1 MEFFVAGINYKKSD
15 ISKRSQFAILPE
27 TYIELINDAG
37 NYGISEMFILST
49 CNRTE
54 IYGYAESADQLIDL
68 LCSKTAGS
76 KEEFEELAYIKEGN
90 EAILH
95 LFEVAAGLD
104 SQILGDY
111 EIVGQIRQAM
121 KIAKENNSIGT
132 NIQRLVNAALQSSKE
147 IKNKT
152 GLSGGT
158 VSVSFAAVQYIRDH
172 IQDIGNKQILLL
184 GTGKIGRNTTR
195 NLVDYLQ
202 TKNITLINRTAEK
215 AQRLAEE
222 MDLSFALS
230 AELDEYVRKADIIL
244 TATNSAEPIITKS
257 QLINAGNKLII
268 DLAVPGNVAA
278 DAMKM
283 EGISVVNVD
292 QLARIKDETLQ
303 HRVAEIPRAKEII
316 QFYFQEF
323 LAWHALRKHVP
334 VLKAVKSTLQQIQ
347 TSYSSSTASS
357 IQQIIP
363 GKEGNDKIQRAVN
376 GMAVKMRRENQW
388 GCYFIQAI
396 NEYIAV

>member
-1 MEFFVAGINYKKSD
+1 
-15 ISKRSQFAILPE
+15 
-27 TYIELINDAG
+27 
-37 NYGISEMFILST
+37 MFILST

-54 IYGYAESADQLIDL
+54 IYGYAESAEQLANL
-68 LCSKTAGS
+68 LCSKTTGT
-76 KEEFEELAYIKEGN
+76 KEEFDELAYKKEGN

-111 EIVGQIRQAM
+111 EIVGQIRQAI
-121 KIAKENNSIGT
+121 KIAKEHNSIGT
-132 NIQRLVNAALQSSKE
+132 NITRLVNAALQSSKE

-172 IQDIGNKQILLL
+172 IVEISDKKILLL

-202 TKNITLINRTAEK
+202 TKNITLINRTAAKAEK
-215 AQRLAEE
+215 LAAE
-222 MDLSFALS
+222 MDLSFATTE
-230 AELDEYVRKADIIL
+230 ELDEQVRNADIIL
-244 TATNSAEPIITKS
+244 TATNSPEPVITRQ
-257 QLINAGNKLII
+257 QLSGHGNKLII

-278 DAMKM
+278 DAMNL

-292 QLARIKDETLQ
+292 QLAKIKDETLQ

-316 QFYFQEF
+316 DHYFNEF
-323 LAWHALRKHVP
+323 LVWHALRKHVP
-334 VLKAVKSTLQQIQ
+334 VLKTVKTTLQHIQ
-347 TSYSSSTASS
+347 TSYSASTASS
-357 IQQIIP
+357 FQIIP
-363 GKEGNDKIQRAVN
+363 PTDGNEKIQRAVN